1 MLCQKIIPKIK
12 MKKVFKFT
20 IKAIKIILEF
30 SSSTLL
36 VASTYSIVESKLLQL
51 IESVKS
57 FSPNWRNWVIQEL
70 VFSEIF
76 R

>member
-57 FSPNWRNWVIQEL
+57 FLQIEGT
-70 VFSEIF
+70 E
-76 R
+76 